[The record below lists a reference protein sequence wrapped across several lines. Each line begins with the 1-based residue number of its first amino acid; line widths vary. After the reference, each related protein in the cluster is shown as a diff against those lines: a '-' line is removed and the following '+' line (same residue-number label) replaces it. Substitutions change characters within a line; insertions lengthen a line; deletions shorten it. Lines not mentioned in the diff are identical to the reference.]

1 MNAHHRARGVLAVR
15 ANRESDPNVVFR
27 QVKNAFE
34 DFKGRHDARVG
45 ALEQEVDA
53 INASVSALRVGGG
66 GDVCG
71 PAETRKA
78 LNAFGSF
85 IKTGQP
91 DAMHELRPHAA
102 ATTDGGPDGGYL
114 VPREVGD
121 TILHRQLDGSPMR
134 RLATV
139 RSVNSDSFEQLINAG
154 GGTAAW
160 VGERQARPETDS
172 PDWRGLTFPA
182 HEIYANPSVSQ
193 KLLDDSAFDV
203 ALDVTQTLAEDF
215 DEKEGASFITGTG
228 VNQPRGF
235 LSYPTPV
242 TTADATRA
250 FGTLQ
255 YVPSGVA
262 AALNDSTHNGG
273 DTLIDVV
280 YTLRAPYR
288 RNATWL
294 MNSKTAGVVRKLKT
308 LSGAGEGEYI
318 WQNSLAAGQPPLL
331 CGYPVEFDENMP
343 DVGANAFPIAF
354 GDFKR
359 GYMITDRIGVRIL
372 RDPFTNKP
380 YVMFYATKRVGG
392 GLLHSDAI
400 KLLKIAAN

>member
-27 QVKNAFE
+27 QVKNALE

-45 ALEQEVDA
+45 VLEHEVDE
-53 INASVSALRVGGG
+53 INAAVSALRVGGG
-66 GDVCG
+66 GDVPG
-71 PAETRKA
+71 HAETRKA
-78 LNAFGSF
+78 LNAFGSYV
-85 IKTGQP
+85 KTGKP
-91 DAMHELRPHAA
+91 DAMHELRPQAA
-102 ATTDGGPDGGYL
+102 GTTDNAPGGGVL
-114 VPREVGD
+114 VPKEVGE
-121 TILHRQLDGSPMR
+121 TISRRQLDRSPMR

-139 RSVNSDSFEQLINAG
+139 RPVNSDSFEQLVNAG

-160 VGERQARPETDS
+160 VGERQERPETAS
-172 PDWRGLTFPA
+172 PRWIALTFTA

-193 KLLDDSAFDV
+193 KLLDDSAYDV
-203 ALDVTQTLAEDF
+203 ALEVSQAIAEDF
-215 DEKEGASFITGTG
+215 DEKEGASFITGDG
-228 VNQPRGF
+228 NLKPRGF

-262 AALNDSTHNGG
+262 AALKDSTHNGG

-308 LSGAGEGEYI
+308 LSGTGEGEYI

-343 DVGANAFPIAF
+343 DIAADAFPIAF
-354 GDFKR
+354 GDWAH
-359 GYMITDRIGVRIL
+359 GYMITDRIGVRVI
-372 RDPFTNKP
+372 RDDVTNKP
-380 YVMFYATKRVGG
+380 FVMFYTTKRVGG

-400 KLLKIAAN
+400 KLLKIAAG